1 MLLSCLFLKNCTSDL
16 NKLKENF
23 RNYDYNYDYLSAYL
37 LFIFAII
44 FFFLE
49 LIIFIYAIIITK
61 NCSKNNHELLINSVL
76 SITFTTPFVF
86 FNILS
91 NPCTKNIFNKK
102 EI

>member
-1 MLLSCLFLKNCTSDL
+1 MLLSCLFLKNCTNDL
-16 NKLKENF
+16 SKLKENY
-23 RNYDYNYDYLSAYL
+23 RNDYDYDYLSTYL

-61 NCSKNNHELLINSVL
+61 NCSKNNHELLINSIL

-86 FNILS
+86 FNMLS
-91 NPCTKNIFNKK
+91 NPCTKNMFVK